1 MYPLD
6 DKDYSLLLNYIT
18 YLIIKKVDTHTESY
32 PILKCFFD
40 LLFKLEDKME
50 NNVINQ
56 RDILSFTY
64 YFYEH
69 YCSNEKYKHCLD
81 KKLESYQDIYDNSL
95 IDWLDFDIVFIKEC
109 KKESA
114 YNKAVKL
121 LENILDNLKPNSK
134 LLEVLY
140 LYDSGSGKIKNNNKT
155 DYSKIS
161 FNLSMITKEN
171 IISHIKNIIPNIIIR
186 KSEDINRKT
195 DHYTECD
202 IYSGIVTIYERTNF

>member
-69 YCSNEKYKHCLD
+69 YCSNEKYKHC
-81 KKLESYQDIYDNSL
+81 
-95 IDWLDFDIVFIKEC
+95 
-109 KKESA
+109 
-114 YNKAVKL
+114 
-121 LENILDNLKPNSK
+121 
-134 LLEVLY
+134 
-140 LYDSGSGKIKNNNKT
+140 
-155 DYSKIS
+155 
-161 FNLSMITKEN
+161 
-171 IISHIKNIIPNIIIR
+171 
-186 KSEDINRKT
+186 
-195 DHYTECD
+195 
-202 IYSGIVTIYERTNF
+202 